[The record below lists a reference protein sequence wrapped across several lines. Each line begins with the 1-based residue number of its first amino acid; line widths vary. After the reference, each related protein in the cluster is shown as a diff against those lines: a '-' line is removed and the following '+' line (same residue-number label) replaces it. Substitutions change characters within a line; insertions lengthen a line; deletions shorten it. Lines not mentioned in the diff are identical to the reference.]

1 MVRIVVLGNAV
12 LDHRVWVD
20 EWPPARGRMSAT
32 AWVEDLGGS
41 GAVAAA
47 AISRMGGAACFIGR
61 RGDDAAGER
70 VAAFFQNHGVDAR
83 YFTID
88 PAAKTAASSIVVVP
102 GGERFIFAYPG
113 EGLRDDPGWVPL
125 DALIGTGAVLVDTRF
140 PRAGA
145 ALAAAARTRGI
156 SVVMD
161 FDVDAAE
168 PWALA
173 RAATHVIADEDLAR
187 RAGGVE
193 VLLERLHAA
202 GVWGAVTLG
211 AGGVVHRHGRVP
223 AFKVRAHDTTGA
235 GDVFHGAFALGLAD
249 GQDPE
254 TALTFASA
262 AAAVRCATGHIPDRR
277 AVDRLRGVG
286 PTGAPDG

>member
-20 EWPPARGRMSAT
+20 EWPPAGGRTPAT

-47 AISRMGGAACFIGR
+47 AIARMGGAACFIGR
-61 RGDDAAGER
+61 RGGDAAGER
-70 VAAFFQNHGVDAR
+70 VAAFLQAHGVDTR
-83 YFTID
+83 YLTPD
-88 PAAKTAASSIVVVP
+88 PPAKTAVSSIVVVP
-102 GGERFIFAYPG
+102 GGERFIFAFPG
-113 EGLRDDPGWVPL
+113 AGLRDDPGWVPL
-125 DALIGTGAVLVDTRF
+125 DALDGAGAALVDTRF

-145 ALAAAARTRGI
+145 ALAAAARARGI
-156 SVVMD
+156 PVVMD
-161 FDVDAAE
+161 FDVEAAE

-193 VLLERLHAA
+193 RLLGRLRAA

-211 AGGVVHRHGRVP
+211 AGGVVHQHGRVP
-223 AFKVRAHDTTGA
+223 AFKVQAHDTTGA
-235 GDVFHGAFALGLAD
+235 GDVFHGAFALGLAE

-262 AAAVRCATGHIPDRR
+262 AAAVRCATGTIPDRR
-277 AVDRLRGVG
+277 AVDRLRGVE
-286 PTGAPDG
+286 PPRNR

>member
-12 LDHRVWVD
+12 LDHRVWVE
-20 EWPPARGRMSAT
+20 EWPPAGGRTPAT

-47 AISRMGGAACFIGR
+47 AIVRLGGAACFIGR
-61 RGDDAAGER
+61 RGDDVAGER
-70 VAAFFQNHGVDAR
+70 AAAFLHAGGVDTR
-83 YFTID
+83 NFITD
-88 PAAKTAASSIVVVP
+88 PSATTAVSSIVVVP

-113 EGLRDDPGWVPL
+113 EGLRDDPGWVPVEAL
-125 DALIGTGAVLVDTRF
+125 DGADAVLVDTRF

-156 SVVMD
+156 PVVMD
-161 FDVDAAE
+161 LDVDAE
-168 PWALA
+168 ERWALA
-173 RAATHVIADEDLAR
+173 GAATHVIADEDLAR

-193 VLLERLHAA
+193 PLLARLHAA

-235 GDVFHGAFALGLAD
+235 GDVFHGAFALGLAE

-262 AAAVRCATGHIPDRR
+262 AAALRCAMGDIPDRT
-277 AVDRLRGVG
+277 AVDRLRGAE
-286 PTGAPDG
+286 PPRDG

>member
-20 EWPPARGRMSAT
+20 EWPPAGGRTPAS

-41 GAVAAA
+41 GAVASA
-47 AISRMGGAACFIGR
+47 AIARMGGAACFIGR

-70 VAAFFQNHGVDAR
+70 VAVFLQGHGVDAG
-83 YFTID
+83 YFTAE
-88 PAAKTAASSIVVVP
+88 PSARTAASSIVVAP
-102 GGERFIFAYPG
+102 GGDRFIFAYPG

-125 DALIGTGAVLVDTRF
+125 QALDATDAVLVDTRF
-140 PRAGA
+140 PLAGA

-156 SVVMD
+156 PVVMD

-173 RAATHVIADEDLAR
+173 RAATHAIADEDLAR

-193 VLLERLHAA
+193 RLLGRLHAA

-211 AGGVVHRHGRVP
+211 AGGVVHRHGRIP
-223 AFKVRAHDTTGA
+223 AFKVQAHDTTGA
-235 GDVFHGAFALGLAD
+235 GDVFHGAFALGLAE

-262 AAAVRCATGHIPDRR
+262 AAAVRCATGNIPDRR
-277 AVDRLRGVG
+277 AVDRLRGA
-286 PTGAPDG
+286 APPRDA